1 MLQKQLEEKI
11 TFLKK
16 AYEVACDYS
25 PSSPLSVNMN
35 PVGVGETIGF
45 DKATVTRIM
54 NELVQD
60 KFVDSGLGMKMLLIR
75 REGLNYLREIEKE
88 VKSSPPINI
97 VVGDNSNFQF
107 QNNTHNSVQTIE
119 LKSQNTEDLLRFV
132 KEINAGLNT
141 LQKHLSNS
149 EIETLKSETNYL
161 ENNLKKQS
169 PDSSLIKAVSKNIL
183 DVLKAVPSNVIANLI
198 TNIIQ

>member
-1 MLQKQLEEKI
+1 MLQKQLEEKHA
-11 TFLKK
+11 FLKK

-25 PSSPLSVNMN
+25 PASPLSVNMN
-35 PVGVGETIGF
+35 PIGVGETIGF
-45 DKATVTRIM
+45 DKGTVTRIM

-60 KFVDSGLGMKMLLIR
+60 RHVDSGLGMKMLLIR

-88 VKSSPPINI
+88 IKSSPPINI

-107 QNNTHNSVQTIE
+107 QNNTHNSDQIIE
-119 LKSQNTEDLLRFV
+119 LRSQNTEDLLRFV
-132 KEINAGLNT
+132 QEINAGLNT

-161 ENNLKKQS
+161 ESNLKKQS
-169 PDSSLIKAVSKNIL
+169 PDSSLIKIVSKNIL